1 MAAHVVPRNHRS
13 LDVWRV
19 RCLSLIPILYSYADD
34 GNGGS
39 GSKRVASPHD
49 NGSEERL
56 PILWR
61 QDHEKDADN
70 IDRFT
75 DGCQHGNG
83 CVHSSDQPGV
93 DEELLEEVPNAL
105 CRNVVPIRD
114 KLGECLR
121 EDSGRH
127 IPAIS
132 DVNVVAAV
140 VGHGDPTDAEL
151 VEEAEKHEFGDS
163 RARRFCLL
171 GVVVLGIVLD
181 CFTVLGIV
189 LDCIA
194 VLGIVCSRGFAALNI
209 DCLISIAT
217 LHILHLHLLHSLPCK
232 NARIGLLQKEY
243 AKEKSNARCCCRN
256 KTRINS
262 QTKAYRGMR

>member
-1 MAAHVVPRNHRS
+1 MTAHVVPRNHRS
-13 LDVWRV
+13 LHVWRV
-19 RCLSLIPILYSYADD
+19 RCLSLNPLLYSYTDD
-34 GNGGS
+34 GNGG
-39 GSKRVASPHD
+39 GGAERVSSPQD
-49 NGSEERL
+49 NGSDERL

-70 IDRFT
+70 IDHIT

-105 CRNVVPIRD
+105 CRNVVPIRE

-171 GVVVLGIVLD
+171 GIVLRG
-181 CFTVLGIV
+181 L
-189 LDCIA
+189 A
-194 VLGIVCSRGFAALNI
+194 VLGIGCLRGFAALNI

-217 LHILHLHLLHSLPCK
+217 LHTRIARHLTILHILHSLPCK

>member
-13 LDVWRV
+13 LHVWRV
-19 RCLSLIPILYSYADD
+19 RCLSLNPLLYSYTDD
-34 GNGGS
+34 GNGG
-39 GSKRVASPHD
+39 GGAERVSSPQD
-49 NGSEERL
+49 NGSDERL

-70 IDRFT
+70 IDHIT

-105 CRNVVPIRD
+105 CRNVVPIRE

-121 EDSGRH
+121 EDGRRH
-127 IPAIS
+127 VSAIS

-171 GVVVLGIVLD
+171 GVAI
-181 CFTVLGIV
+181 LGIV

-194 VLGIVCSRGFAALNI
+194 MLGIVL
-209 DCLISIAT
+209 D
-217 LHILHLHLLHSLPCK
+217 
-232 NARIGLLQKEY
+232 
-243 AKEKSNARCCCRN
+243 
-256 KTRINS
+256 
-262 QTKAYRGMR
+262 